1 MKKIAIIAVS
11 AALTLAACATGPTY
25 TQQQADSAI
34 AAAEQKTKQAAK
46 VNYEWRDTGDMIKK
60 AKEAAKKGDFDTA
73 VKLASKAEKQSTMAL
88 QQYEEN
94 KSAGPRF

>member
-1 MKKIAIIAVS
+1 MKKIALIAVS

-25 TQQQADSAI
+25 TQAQADSAI

-88 QQYEEN
+88 QQYEDN
-94 KSAGPRF
+94 KTAGPRF